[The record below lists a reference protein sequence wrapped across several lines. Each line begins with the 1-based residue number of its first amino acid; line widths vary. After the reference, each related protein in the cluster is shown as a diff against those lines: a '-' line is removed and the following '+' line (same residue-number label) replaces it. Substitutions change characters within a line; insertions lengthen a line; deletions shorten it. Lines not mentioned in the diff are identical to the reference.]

1 MIAHLE
7 DQLLSDLVDEALDEP
22 ARARA
27 EEHLSTCD
35 ACFTRLQRM
44 RVLVT
49 QAAALPGAMPTLP
62 NEWERVRARLH
73 APVSRVA
80 PTLPWWT
87 RRSALLAAGLA
98 LVIAS
103 SGVTALILGGDS
115 SDTNVGA
122 NTFSPTA
129 PAYVPRLAMLEDE
142 YVSVARDLERQLADG
157 KHTLAPETVAAVER
171 SLRTIDAAIAEAREA
186 LAHDPASETLAR
198 LLVAGHGQ
206 KIELLRHAA
215 RLATQS

>member
-1 MIAHLE
+1 MSSHLD
-7 DQLLSDLVDEALDEP
+7 DQILSDLVDEALDGA
-22 ARARA
+22 ARADA
-27 EEHLSTCD
+27 EAHLSACD

-49 QAAALPGAMPTLP
+49 QAAALPGTMPTPP
-62 NEWERVRARLH
+62 NEWERVRARLK
-73 APVSRVA
+73 AQPSRVA
-80 PTLPWWT
+80 PTVPWWT

-103 SGVTALILGGDS
+103 SGVTALILGDG
-115 SDTNVGA
+115 SDGGVEQNS
-122 NTFSPTA
+122 FSATP
-129 PAYVPRLAMLEDE
+129 PVFLPRLAALEDE
-142 YVSVARDLERQLADG
+142 YVTVTRDLERQLAKR

-171 SLRTIDAAIAEAREA
+171 SLRTIDEAIAEARDA
-186 LAHDPASETLAR
+186 LARDPASETLAR
-198 LLVAGHGQ
+198 LLVASHGQ